1 MAGFP
6 LTELQLVAN
15 NLIECKPCIY
25 TASLFYALDCAVVLK
40 WTAPGLSET
49 EHVEEWGWVKKC
61 LTYNPGASSW
71 APSPRAWWL
80 CKRHEP
86 PQIRW
91 AGTAPRRCDPSE
103 SVPTF
108 SPGSVDNHLKNQLQG
123 EGQSKCIWYSPT
135 KNETESKVALQK
147 LTMSISPFGFQP
159 ERLNWR
165 IQKHKNICLRFIS
178 KIWSM

>member
-1 MAGFP
+1 MHIHSFVILRIGLCCGA
-6 LTELQLVAN
+6 EMDSARS
-15 NLIECKPCIY
+15 EW
-25 TASLFYALDCAVVLK
+25 D
-40 WTAPGLSET
+40 WTR
-49 EHVEEWGWVKKC
+49 WGMRVSQKC

-86 PQIRW
+86 PRIRW

-135 KNETESKVALQK
+135 EKETESKVALRK
-147 LTMSISPFGFQP
+147 LTMSISPFGSQP
-159 ERLNWR
+159 ERLKRR
-165 IQKHKNICLRFIS
+165 IQKHKNISLKFIS
-178 KIWSM
+178 IKFDRCWRLCMGWFQHHG

>member
-1 MAGFP
+1 MS
-6 LTELQLVAN
+6 
-15 NLIECKPCIY
+15 CIY
-25 TASLFYALDCAVVLK
+25 TLRVGLWCGAEVDSARSEWD
-40 WTAPGLSET
+40 WTRRGMRVSQ
-49 EHVEEWGWVKKC
+49 KC

-80 CKRHEP
+80 CKRPEP
-86 PQIRW
+86 HRIRW

-135 KNETESKVALQK
+135 KK
-147 LTMSISPFGFQP
+147 
-159 ERLNWR
+159 ERRNPRWLFRNRQCQFLLLVSNQSAWNGV
-165 IQKHKNICLRFIS
+165 QKHTNIFNSTKCGVYARVGFSTMDNAPIT
-178 KIWSM
+178 